1 MQDMQAVQEEK
12 ESLDNI
18 QHEENITISPWEQ
31 YIIKNPVTELD
42 NENLIALLDLSRT
55 YSKSDEVPLDY
66 RRKFYAQAIEIEEE
80 CKKRGILNAA

>member
-1 MQDMQAVQEEK
+1 MQAVQEEK